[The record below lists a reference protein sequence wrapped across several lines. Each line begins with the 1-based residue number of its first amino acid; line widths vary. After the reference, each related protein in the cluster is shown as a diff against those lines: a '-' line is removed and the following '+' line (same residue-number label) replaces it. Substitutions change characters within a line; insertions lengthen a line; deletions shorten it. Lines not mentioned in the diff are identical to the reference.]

1 MQVVALGLP
10 FMFGFF
16 VFISLMRGAGDTIT
30 PMLVMFGTVVI
41 NVILDPFLING
52 WSVGPLAFPELGIRG
67 RLSPLSSPG
76 AGDARRPLHHAVGNA
91 RDPDQSRRYET

>member
-52 WSVGPLAFPELGIRG
+52 WSVGPLAFPELGIQG

-76 AGDARRPLHHAVGNA
+76 GWRCSSASTSCCRERAG
-91 RDPDQSRRYET
+91 SRSISPI